1 MYLARVGVISV
12 PVLGA
17 CVDFLITAEKLAH
30 TVLYKSSCVQI
41 QEVLDSLG
49 GVSCLS
55 SCRILQGLSGEQT
68 AVAVIH
74 PEDQNPLGT
83 LKNTI
88 VSKVPNKFSNKD
100 CIFCLIYVQLRL
112 PPISDPQRQ
121 SHKDPALFTGIWN
134 SRSLLDG
141 TFTKLPSSLRHFP
154 FKKVGRKLTKEIYFV
169 KFGGKKSPLLQI
181 YAVEIQWTQLIANT
195 WYNSS

>member
-1 MYLARVGVISV
+1 MLKYRSLVHILVYLARVGVISVLISV

-17 CVDFLITAEKLAH
+17 CVDFPIIAEKLAH
-30 TVLYKSSCVQI
+30 AILCKPSYVHI

-55 SCRILQGLSGEQT
+55 SCHIFQGLSGEQT
-68 AVAVIH
+68 AVAVAVIC

-100 CIFCLIYVQLRL
+100 CIFASFMCN
-112 PPISDPQRQ
+112 
-121 SHKDPALFTGIWN
+121 FT
-134 SRSLLDG
+134 SLL
-141 TFTKLPSSLRHFP
+141 FLIVKVTKLLLYSLEC
-154 FKKVGRKLTKEIYFV
+154 EILGAYWMEH
-169 KFGGKKSPLLQI
+169 LQNFLR
-181 YAVEIQWTQLIANT
+181 V
-195 WYNSS
+195 

>member
-1 MYLARVGVISV
+1 MLKYPSLVHILVYLARVGVISVLISV

-17 CVDFLITAEKLAH
+17 CVDFPIIAEKLAH
-30 TVLYKSSCVQI
+30 AILCKPSHVHI

-55 SCRILQGLSGEQT
+55 SCHIFQGLSGEQT
-68 AVAVIH
+68 AVAVAVIR

-100 CIFCLIYVQLRL
+100 CIFASFMCN
-112 PPISDPQRQ
+112 
-121 SHKDPALFTGIWN
+121 FT
-134 SRSLLDG
+134 SLLFLIVKDKV
-141 TFTKLPSSLRHFP
+141 TKLLLYSLEC
-154 FKKVGRKLTKEIYFV
+154 EILGAYWMEH
-169 KFGGKKSPLLQI
+169 LQNFLR
-181 YAVEIQWTQLIANT
+181 V
-195 WYNSS
+195 